1 LFSAI
6 TTSITSSGDDAS
18 PHPTVSYGSNRE
30 KTMIDKPTFDLPFYE
45 IQIKGHLDAQWSDW
59 FEGLTITLEE
69 NGDTLLSGPVADQP
83 ALYGIL
89 RRVRDLGMP
98 LVSVIQI
105 NRFETGERMNIST
118 TPIRKI
124 EANNLQPSFWSI
136 LYQTIISHTVT
147 YFTTGIVASIL
158 FGYATRMI
166 RPDVAPI
173 IRKITDPILM
183 AGPLFQPF
191 RAALLA
197 IVFYLLRDVLFSNR
211 KGWLIMWCMLVVIGI
226 LTPFSASW
234 GGIEGMIF
242 FNLPIW
248 DHIVGWPEVFVQTLL
263 LSVILTYW
271 VDHPKSKRL
280 HTILLTGFILTMLLP
295 IIALLTA

>member
-1 LFSAI
+1 
-6 TTSITSSGDDAS
+6 
-18 PHPTVSYGSNRE
+18 
-30 KTMIDKPTFDLPFYE
+30 
-45 IQIKGHLDAQWSDW
+45 
-59 FEGLTITLEE
+59 
-69 NGDTLLSGPVADQP
+69 
-83 ALYGIL
+83 
-89 RRVRDLGMP
+89 
-98 LVSVIQI
+98 
-105 NRFETGERMNIST
+105 MNIST
-118 TPIRKI
+118 APIKI
-124 EANNLQPSFWSI
+124 IEVNNPQPSFWSI

-147 YFTTGIVASIL
+147 YFTTDIVVSIL

-271 VDHPKSKRL
+271 VEHPKSKYL
-280 HTILLTGFILTMLLP
+280 HAILLVGFILTILLP